1 MLPPTTKL
9 PNASTTWPASPSSRI
24 RRVTETLIARR
35 KSVVRSR
42 IVGNDEKSSARGTY
56 IVATTI
62 ISAAEMFSVM
72 KKSSSSGGSGMIS
85 IATIRTMP
93 PAASEV
99 GVRPILDIIEFMQ
112 RPSGGRRRGRRRREA
127 APRRGTCPRGSDAR
141 SSTLA
146 YSVRASGGSGTIM
159 TPASLA
165 ASRILNA
172 RLSTPLATTMGACR
186 PLSYLSATE

>member
-1 MLPPTTKL
+1 MV
-9 PNASTTWPASPSSRI
+9 S
-24 RRVTETLIARR
+24 
-35 KSVVRSR
+35 SR

-72 KKSSSSGGSGMIS
+72 KKSSSIGGSGMIS
-85 IATIRTMP
+85 IATIRTTP
-93 PAASEV
+93 PAAARSACLPSL
-99 GVRPILDIIEFMQ
+99 VRSVFMQ
-112 RPSGGRRRGRRRREA
+112 RPSGRRRRGRRRRGA
-127 APRRGTCPRGSDAR
+127 APRRGTGPRGSDAR
-141 SSTLA
+141 LDVA

-172 RLSTPLATTMGACR
+172 RLSTPLATTMGAGL